1 MTAAFDSQL
10 KIPGFPEEIE
20 YHELYPFSIIKDIDK
35 DGKLFNPID
44 MVMIICP
51 RDWARYKCISIDRV
65 TKITGFLR
73 GMEDRQT
80 PEEQNYLASYNNNIE
95 DPQSYKKR
103 YLEISKDVRTAY
115 LNLTREDNLLL
126 AWSLYWAN
134 GVSADKIMDV
144 ISKKR
149 EARGEGVFEPRS
161 DLIDTHLRAFICYW
175 GKVPFREDFLL
186 GRQDKPV
193 KNHLIRQCERDFRQL
208 LPKLNFTVK

>member
-1 MTAAFDSQL
+1 M
-10 KIPGFPEEIE
+10 
-20 YHELYPFSIIKDIDK
+20 
-35 DGKLFNPID
+35 
-44 MVMIICP
+44 
-51 RDWARYKCISIDRV
+51 
-65 TKITGFLR
+65 GFLR

-80 PEEQNYLASYNNNIE
+80 PEEQNYLASYNDNIE
-95 DPQSYKKR
+95 DLQSYKKR

-126 AWSLYWAN
+126 AWSLYWTN

-149 EARGEGVFEPRS
+149 EARGEGAFEPRS
-161 DLIDTHLRAFICYW
+161 DLIDTHLRDFICYW
-175 GKVPFREDFLL
+175 GKAPFREDFLL

-193 KNHLIRQCERDFRQL
+193 KNYLIHQCERDVRRL